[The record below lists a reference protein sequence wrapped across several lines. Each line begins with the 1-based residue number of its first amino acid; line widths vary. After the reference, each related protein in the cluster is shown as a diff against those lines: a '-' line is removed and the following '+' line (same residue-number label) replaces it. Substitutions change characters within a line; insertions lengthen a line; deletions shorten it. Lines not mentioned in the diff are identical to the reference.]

1 MTAKKTNNG
10 IPSDISEA
18 HDNDIIVASREIF
31 LHGEIEEGED
41 TGINSHI
48 SNKFLKNLQILENIN
63 NTPIVIH
70 QYSIGGEWESGMM
83 IYDAI
88 QQSLSPFVFVCH
100 GLAASMG
107 SVVPQSVYQKG
118 VRLTMPNCYWLIHEG
133 EQAMSGT
140 VKQVQSYFEF
150 SKLHKSHMYNIYS
163 AVCFETGERFK
174 DMSKAKTKAFIR
186 RKLESKED
194 WWLTAEEAVTH
205 GFVDGLVGSK
215 KYPSISS
222 VRNKL
227 V

>member
-1 MTAKKTNNG
+1 MTRNSRTLH
-10 IPSDISEA
+10 SSVSEA
-18 HDNDIIVASREIF
+18 HDNDLIVSAREIF

-63 NTPIVIH
+63 NTPIIIH

-88 QQSLSPFVFVCH
+88 QQSSSSFVFVCH

-107 SVVPQSVYQKG
+107 SVISQSAYQKG

-133 EQAMSGT
+133 EQEISGT
-140 VKQVQSYFEF
+140 VKQVQSYYEF
-150 SKLHKSHMYNIYS
+150 TKLHKSHMYNIYS
-163 AVCFETGERFK
+163 EVCFSTGERFK

-215 KYPSISS
+215 KYPSISN